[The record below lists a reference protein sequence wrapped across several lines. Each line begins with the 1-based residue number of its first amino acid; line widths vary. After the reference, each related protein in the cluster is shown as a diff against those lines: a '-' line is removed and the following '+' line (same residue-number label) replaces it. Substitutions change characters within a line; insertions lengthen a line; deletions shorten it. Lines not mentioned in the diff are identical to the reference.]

1 LRDKGDVEIVGEAPH
16 KKQEYQ
22 MSIKASITTKMN
34 APFAPTHLEVINE
47 SHLHAG
53 HQEKFNGAGETH
65 FRIRIVTEAFAG
77 KSRLDRHR
85 AITGLLTEELA
96 GDLHALAIE
105 ASAPGEP
112 TRRAI

>member
-1 LRDKGDVEIVGEAPH
+1 
-16 KKQEYQ
+16 
-22 MSIKASITTKMN
+22 MSIEASITTKMN
-34 APFAPTHLEVINE
+34 AAFQPSQLEVINE
-47 SHLHAG
+47 SHMHAG

-65 FRIRIVTEAFAG
+65 FRIRIVTEAFTG

-96 GDLHALAIE
+96 GELHALAIE

-112 TRRAI
+112 VRRAM

>member
-1 LRDKGDVEIVGEAPH
+1 MQFSGGEPH
-16 KKQEYQ
+16 KNWNIQ
-22 MSIKASITTKMN
+22 MTIAASITTKMN
-34 APFAPTHLEVINE
+34 AAFAPAHLEVINE

-65 FRIRIVTEAFAG
+65 FRIRIVTDAFTG
-77 KSRLDRHR
+77 KSRIDRHR

-96 GDLHALAIE
+96 GELHALAIE

-112 TRRAI
+112 VRRAM

>member
-1 LRDKGDVEIVGEAPH
+1 MIISE
-16 KKQEYQ
+16 
-22 MSIKASITTKMN
+22 SITKKMN
-34 APFAPTHLEVINE
+34 AAFAPTHLEVINE

-65 FRIRIVTEAFAG
+65 FRIRIITDAFTG

-85 AITGLLTEELA
+85 AITGLLSEELA
-96 GDLHALAIE
+96 GELHALAIE

>member
-1 LRDKGDVEIVGEAPH
+1 MTI
-16 KKQEYQ
+16 
-22 MSIKASITTKMN
+22 SASITQKLTS
-34 APFAPTHLEVINE
+34 ALSPSHLEVINE

-65 FRIRIVTEAFAG
+65 FRIRIITDAFTG
-77 KSRLDRHR
+77 KSRIDRHR

-96 GDLHALAIE
+96 GELHALAIE

-112 TRRAI
+112 VRRAI

>member
-1 LRDKGDVEIVGEAPH
+1 MTIA
-16 KKQEYQ
+16 
-22 MSIKASITTKMN
+22 ASITEKLEL
-34 APFAPTHLEVINE
+34 AFSPAHLEVINE

-65 FRIRIVTEAFAG
+65 FRIRIVTEAFSG
-77 KSRLDRHR
+77 KSRIDRHR

-96 GDLHALAIE
+96 GELHALAIE

-112 TRRAI
+112 TRRAM